1 MAEWWPLIK
10 GRKRWRGCDE
20 VGSRRR
26 AGETGSEEL
35 LARTIGPSEYNGR
48 IMECN
53 VLLDRTFAGLG
64 ERGIGLWK
72 AATETSPKSVKN
84 ER

>member
-1 MAEWWPLIK
+1 MDQGAKALARIP
-10 GRKRWRGCDE
+10 RSR
-20 VGSRRR
+20 SRRR
-26 AGETGSEEL
+26 AGETRSEEL

-53 VLLDRTFAGLG
+53 VLLDRFFAGLG
-64 ERGIGLWK
+64 ERGVGLCK
-72 AATETSPKSVKN
+72 AATETSPKSVEN